1 MGPLAGIRIADFT
14 QLYQGPLA
22 TQVLSDMGAEII
34 KIEPPKGDFFRNW
47 AIGDRYVNGESISF
61 MSVNRN
67 KRSIVLDL
75 KQEDGIKIAKEII
88 KESDIVIENF
98 RPGVMDRLGLGF
110 NDLQRANP
118 KIIYCASSGYGTTGP
133 YVDYPG
139 QDLLIQA
146 MTGTMWLNGRL
157 DDPPVAVG
165 FGLADVT
172 GGLHIVMGTLA
183 AIIERQTSGL
193 GQRVDVN
200 LLNSQL
206 TMLTHEVTYFANTK
220 ERPVRPKA
228 NSTGAYTGA
237 PLGIYQA
244 KDGYIVIA
252 MMSISKLAKLV
263 DAPLLFE
270 NHSTNDIPNRAPIHA
285 ELEARF
291 KTKNVNEWLPILR
304 DADVWCAQVKTFEQ
318 MIEDEQVLW
327 NNMIRS
333 IDHPVVGPLKIVGP
347 SILFSRTKSEI
358 RLPPPLLGQHS
369 IRILDELG
377 FSKEEINGFI
387 KAKAVM
393 NNSERVA
400 QFNDNK

>member
-1 MGPLAGIRIADFT
+1 MGPLSGIKIADFT

-47 AIGDRYVNGESISF
+47 AIGDKYINGESISF

-75 KQEDGIKIAKEII
+75 KQENGIKVAKEII
-88 KESDIVIENF
+88 KNSDVVIENF
-98 RPGVMDRLGLGF
+98 RPGVMQRLGLGF
-110 NDLQRANP
+110 EKLQEINP
-118 KIIYCASSGYGTTGP
+118 RVIYCASSGYGTSGP
-133 YVDYPG
+133 YIDYPG

-146 MTGTMWLNGRL
+146 ITGTMWLNGRL
-157 DDPPVAVG
+157 EDPPVAVG

-183 AIIERQTSGL
+183 AIIERQTSGQ

-206 TMLTHEVTYFANTK
+206 TMLTHEVTYFANTR

-237 PLGIYQA
+237 PLGIYQT
-244 KDGYIVIA
+244 KDGFIVIA

-263 DAPLLFE
+263 DAPSLFD
-270 NHSTNDIPNRAPIHA
+270 NNSTNDIPRRGEIHA
-285 ELEARF
+285 ELESKF
-291 KTKNVNEWLPILR
+291 KIKSVEEWLSILR
-304 DADVWCAQVKTFEQ
+304 AADVWCAQVKTFEQ

-327 NNMIRS
+327 NNMIRT
-333 IDHPVVGPLKIVGP
+333 IDHPVVGPLSVVGP
-347 SILFSRTKSEI
+347 SILFSRTNSEV
-358 RLPPPLLGQHS
+358 RFPPPLLGQHS
-369 IRILDELG
+369 KEILSELG
-377 FSKEEINGFI
+377 FNNGEITNFLQSKSVINYHE
-387 KAKAVM
+387 KSA
-393 NNSERVA
+393 
-400 QFNDNK
+400 

>member
-1 MGPLAGIRIADFT
+1 MGPLSGIKIADFT

-47 AIGDRYVNGESISF
+47 AIGDKYINGESISF

-75 KQEDGIKIAKEII
+75 KQENGIKVAKEII
-88 KESDIVIENF
+88 KNADVVIENF
-98 RPGVMDRLGLGF
+98 RPGVMQRLGLGF
-110 NDLQRANP
+110 EKLQEINP
-118 KIIYCASSGYGTTGP
+118 RVIYCASSGYGTSGP

-146 MTGTMWLNGRL
+146 ITGTMWLNGRL
-157 DDPPVAVG
+157 EDPPVAVG

-183 AIIERQTSGL
+183 AIIERQTSGQ
-193 GQRVDVN
+193 GQRGDVIV
-200 LLNSQL
+200 LNSQL
-206 TMLTHEVTYFANTK
+206 TMLTHEVTYFANTR

-237 PLGIYQA
+237 PLGIYQT
-244 KDGYIVIA
+244 KDGFIVIA

-263 DAPLLFE
+263 DAPSLFD
-270 NHSTNDIPNRAPIHA
+270 NNSTNDIPRRGEIHA
-285 ELEARF
+285 ELESKF
-291 KTKNVNEWLPILR
+291 KMKSVEEWLPILR
-304 DADVWCAQVKTFEQ
+304 SADVWCAQVKTFEQ

-327 NNMIRS
+327 NKMIRT
-333 IDHPVVGPLKIVGP
+333 IDHPVVGPLSIVGP
-347 SILFSRTKSEI
+347 SILFSRTNSEV

-369 IRILDELG
+369 KEILSELG
-377 FSKEEINGFI
+377 FDNGQITDFLDSKSVINYKEKI
-387 KAKAVM
+387 A
-393 NNSERVA
+393 
-400 QFNDNK
+400 

>member
-1 MGPLAGIRIADFT
+1 MGPLSGIKIADFT

-47 AIGDRYVNGESISF
+47 AIGDKYINGESISF

-75 KQEDGIKIAKEII
+75 KQENGIKVAKEII
-88 KESDIVIENF
+88 KNSDVVIENF
-98 RPGVMDRLGLGF
+98 RPGVMQRLGLGF
-110 NDLQRANP
+110 EKLQEINP
-118 KIIYCASSGYGTTGP
+118 RVIYCASSGYGTSGP
-133 YVDYPG
+133 YFDYPG

-146 MTGTMWLNGRL
+146 ITGTMWLNGRL
-157 DDPPVAVG
+157 EDPPVAVG

-183 AIIERQTSGL
+183 AIIERQTSGQ

-206 TMLTHEVTYFANTK
+206 TMLTHEVTYFANTR

-237 PLGIYQA
+237 PLGIYQT
-244 KDGYIVIA
+244 KDGFIVIA

-263 DAPLLFE
+263 DAPNLFD
-270 NHSTNDIPNRAPIHA
+270 NNSTNDIPCRGEIHA
-285 ELEARF
+285 ELESKF
-291 KTKNVNEWLPILR
+291 KMKSVEEWLPILR
-304 DADVWCAQVKTFEQ
+304 AADVWCAQVKTFEQ

-327 NNMIRS
+327 NKMIRT
-333 IDHPVVGPLKIVGP
+333 IDHPVVGPLSIVGP
-347 SILFSRTKSEI
+347 SILFSRTSSEV
-358 RLPPPLLGQHS
+358 RMPPPLLGQHS
-369 IRILDELG
+369 KEILSELG
-377 FSKEEINGFI
+377 FNNGQITNFLQSKSVINYHE
-387 KAKAVM
+387 KSA
-393 NNSERVA
+393 
-400 QFNDNK
+400 

>member
-1 MGPLAGIRIADFT
+1 MGPLSGIKIADFT

-47 AIGDRYVNGESISF
+47 AIGDKYINGESISF

-75 KQEDGIKIAKEII
+75 KQENGIKVAKEII
-88 KESDIVIENF
+88 KNSDVVIENF
-98 RPGVMDRLGLGF
+98 RPGVMQRLGLGF
-110 NDLQRANP
+110 EKLQEINP
-118 KIIYCASSGYGTTGP
+118 RVIYCASSGYGTSGP
-133 YVDYPG
+133 YFDYPG

-146 MTGTMWLNGRL
+146 ITGTMWLNGRL
-157 DDPPVAVG
+157 EDPPVAVG

-183 AIIERQTSGL
+183 AIIERQTSGQ

-206 TMLTHEVTYFANTK
+206 TMLTHEVTYFANTR

-237 PLGIYQA
+237 PLGIYQT
-244 KDGYIVIA
+244 KDGFIVIA

-263 DAPLLFE
+263 DAPNLFD
-270 NHSTNDIPNRAPIHA
+270 NNSTNDIPRRGEIHA
-285 ELEARF
+285 ELESKF
-291 KTKNVNEWLPILR
+291 KMKSVEEWLPILR
-304 DADVWCAQVKTFEQ
+304 AADVWCAQVKTFEQ

-327 NNMIRS
+327 NKMIRT
-333 IDHPVVGPLKIVGP
+333 IDHPVVGPLSIVGP
-347 SILFSRTKSEI
+347 SILFSRTSSEV
-358 RLPPPLLGQHS
+358 RMPPPLLGQHS
-369 IRILDELG
+369 KEILSELG
-377 FSKEEINGFI
+377 FNNGQITNFLQSKSVINYHE
-387 KAKAVM
+387 KSA
-393 NNSERVA
+393 
-400 QFNDNK
+400 